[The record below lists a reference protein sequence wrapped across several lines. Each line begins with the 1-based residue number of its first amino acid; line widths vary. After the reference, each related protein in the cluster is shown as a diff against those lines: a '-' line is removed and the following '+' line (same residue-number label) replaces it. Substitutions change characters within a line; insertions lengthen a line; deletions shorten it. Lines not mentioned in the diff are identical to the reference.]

1 MKYVKSIR
9 KELHIKISFI
19 IVTSE
24 ISDMPRTK
32 KRGGPGPAV
41 IEEAD
46 EDEEAEEAVLVQR
59 SKYSVIS
66 GKVILYFEK
75 PS

>member
-1 MKYVKSIR
+1 MKSVESIR

-19 IVTSE
+19 MVTSE

-41 IEEAD
+41 IEE
-46 EDEEAEEAVLVQR
+46 EDGEAEEAVPVQR

-75 PS
+75 QS